1 MDNISEKTYIRMTLN
16 ERIQH
21 FLLLSSFITLVIT
34 GFALKFPESLWV
46 TAIFKLLGENAFEL
60 RSVIHR
66 IAAVIMVAVSLYH
79 LGYIIFHK
87 RGRQLVKDLWF
98 KKSDITDLTNAFKY
112 YIGKT
117 KERPKFDR
125 FSYIEKAEYW
135 AVVWGTIVMGGT
147 GSMLWFENTF
157 LPVIS
162 NSGMNLATAIHY
174 YEAILASLAIFVW
187 HFYFVIYNPD
197 VYPMNKVWFRG
208 FMTREEMELEH
219 PLELERIDDME
230 RMDGPLLTEEQE
242 KEEEP
247 AEITE
252 PAEIKEPEE
261 PKEREEIEKPV
272 KTELSKD
279 MALNDKTPVETTGEE
294 EEKKIVELIVTVEK
308 AVQENQDAEKKLT
321 VKRISA
327 EVKENPNGTGK
338 PAGTGIVKEKDK
350 TTERK

>member
-1 MDNISEKTYIRMTLN
+1 MNNSSEKTYIRMTLN

-79 LGYIIFHK
+79 LGYIIFHR

-98 KKSDITDLTNAFKY
+98 KKSDIADLTNAFKY

-117 KERPKFDR
+117 TERPKFDR

-147 GSMLWFENTF
+147 GSVLWFENTF

-208 FMTREEMELEH
+208 FLTREEMELEH
-219 PLELERIDDME
+219 PLELERIDEME
-230 RMDGPLLTEEQE
+230 IKDEPLITEERE
-242 KEEEP
+242 KNEEE
-247 AEITE
+247 
-252 PAEIKEPEE
+252 EIKEHEGDVEPE
-261 PKEREEIEKPV
+261 
-272 KTELSKD
+272 KTELTGEPGTKE
-279 MALNDKTPVETTGEE
+279 NTPAETTDND
-294 EEKKIVELIVTVEK
+294 EEKKIVELIVTLEK
-308 AVQENQDAEKKLT
+308 AVQENQDAGKEPS
-321 VKRISA
+321 VKNIAAKVKIST
-327 EVKENPNGTGK
+327 NGTGGQ
-338 PAGTGIVKEKDK
+338 ADTGTVKEKSK
-350 TTERK
+350 TEEKK